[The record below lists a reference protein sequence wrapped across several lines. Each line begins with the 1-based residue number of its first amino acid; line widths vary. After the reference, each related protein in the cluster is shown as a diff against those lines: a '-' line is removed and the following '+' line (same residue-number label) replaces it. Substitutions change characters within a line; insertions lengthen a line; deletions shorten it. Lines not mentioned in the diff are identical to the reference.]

1 VFKRATQVTQQHK
14 LTDTSL
20 SVSDIFSFVPVVT
33 LFTVMAKPSSS
44 IVSTVDAFATMSFE
58 PVQLS
63 VKTAMLGVV
72 TAVAGC

>member
-1 VFKRATQVTQQHK
+1 
-14 LTDTSL
+14 
-20 SVSDIFSFVPVVT
+20 VSDIFSFVPVVA